1 LTTTW
6 QRFTFTTAAALSNS
20 TTQLGFYFP
29 WIPTGTA
36 GAADFFEITGIMINV
51 GTTALPY
58 RRNAG
63 TIQGELA
70 ACQRYY
76 WRNTSDAQYGLLG
89 AAGFIASAT
98 SAVINVQN
106 PVPMRTSASSVDFLN
121 VLVQDGNSSNFVPSS
136 GAIDAA
142 TNTKYGTGFTFAV
155 TGATTGRVARL
166 LANNTTNA
174 YIGVSA
180 EL

>member
-1 LTTTW
+1 
-6 QRFTFTTAAALSNS
+6 
-20 TTQLGFYFP
+20 
-29 WIPTGTA
+29 
-36 GAADFFEITGIMINV
+36 MV
-51 GTTALPY
+51 
-58 RRNAG
+58 
-63 TIQGELA
+63 
-70 ACQRYY
+70 Y
-76 WRNTSDAQYGLLG
+76 WVLLDLLLL
-89 AAGFIASAT
+89 
-98 SAVINVQN
+98 QHQ
-106 PVPMRTSASSVDFLN
+106 RTSASSVDFLN